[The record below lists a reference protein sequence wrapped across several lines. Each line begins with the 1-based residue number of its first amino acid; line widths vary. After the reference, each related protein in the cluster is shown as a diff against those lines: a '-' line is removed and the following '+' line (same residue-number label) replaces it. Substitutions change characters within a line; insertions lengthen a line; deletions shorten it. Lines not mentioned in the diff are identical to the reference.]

1 MSPLPTNPK
10 QLWPPS
16 SVPTLD
22 YAVWDE
28 WYSGRF
34 ARPGSGLSSAPI
46 TTGSFPERLTGGY
59 VHRHANLR
67 DSSATPGRPGSQ
79 SVHCPLAA
87 DIAQVSADLVFGDMP
102 SIAVANKPSQTR
114 LDKLLDAMGIQN
126 KLLEAAEPCAALGG
140 AYLRVAW
147 DTAVADYPF
156 ISHVDADQA
165 VPEFRYG
172 FLAAVTFWREVAGD
186 TQKGVVLRHL
196 ERYEEGKILHGL
208 YRGDKSTLGYEIPLA
223 GSPDTERLQL
233 LVTLPAGLPHKMA
246 AFYVPNVRP
255 VQHNRKSALGRA
267 DISGA
272 ESDLDAL
279 DEVWSSLMRDFRLG
293 QAHILTPSGTLSSND
308 PSSPRGAGKSLD
320 LDREIFTEIDVPPEG
335 MQPTVMQ
342 PDLRVESHVAAALAL
357 TREIVSK
364 AGYSP
369 QTYGI
374 DVQGQAESG
383 TALRIREEKTYRTL
397 ARKRRYWET
406 GLADGTEAL
415 LVIDRAKFG
424 GKGKAMRPTITWPE
438 EAMGAGEMAS
448 TVQTLY
454 SAEAASIKQR
464 VKLVNPDWNDAKIEA
479 EVLLIQKETGALVP
493 PPEF

>member
-1 MSPLPTNPK
+1 MPLPTNPK

-16 SVPTLD
+16 SVPALD
-22 YAVWDE
+22 YAIWDE

-34 ARPGSGLSSAPI
+34 ARPGSALSSAPMA
-46 TTGSFPERLTGGY
+46 TGSFPERLTGGF

-67 DSSATPGRPGSQ
+67 DSNATPARPGSQ
-79 SVHCPLAA
+79 PVHCPLAA

-102 SIAVANKPSQTR
+102 QVAVANKPSQAR
-114 LDKLLDAMGIQN
+114 LDELLNVMGIQN

-140 AYLRVAW
+140 AYLRVVW

-156 ISHVDADQA
+156 ITHVDADCA

-172 FLAAVTFWREVAGD
+172 FLTAVTFWREVAGD
-186 TQKGVVLRHL
+186 NQKGVVLRHL
-196 ERYEEGKILHGL
+196 ERYEPGLILHGL
-208 YRGDKSTLGYEIPLA
+208 YRGDKSALGYDIPLV
-223 GSPDTERLQL
+223 GSPDTEDLDP
-233 LVTLPAGLPHKMA
+233 LVALPDGLPREMA

-255 VQHNRKSALGRA
+255 VQHDRKSALGRA

-272 ESDLDAL
+272 EGDLDAL
-279 DEVWSSLMRDFRLG
+279 DEIWSSLMRDFRLG
-293 QAHILTPSGTLSSND
+293 QARILTPLGTLSSND
-308 PSSPRGAGKSLD
+308 PSSPRGAGKSFD
-320 LDREIFTEIDVPPEG
+320 LDREVFTEIDVPPES
-335 MQPTVMQ
+335 MQPTLTQ
-342 PDLRVESHVAAALAL
+342 GDLRVEEHVAAAIAL

-374 DVQGQAESG
+374 NVQGQAESG
-383 TALRIREEKTYRTL
+383 TALRLREEKTYRTL

-406 GLADGTEAL
+406 ALEDAVEAL
-415 LVIDRAKFG
+415 LVVDRARFG
-424 GKGKAMRPTITWPE
+424 GKGKPARPTITWPE

-448 TVQTLY
+448 TVQALRN
-454 SAEAASIKQR
+454 AEAASVEQR
-464 VKLVNPDWNDAKIEA
+464 VRLVNPAWDDAKVKV
-479 EVLLIQKETGALVP
+479 EVLLIQQETGALVP